1 MKYKIKIQKKNQ
13 IESSEIMVKKLK
25 EKDETIEIEK
35 IISRRLLKEKD
46 EMRKI
51 EIDGFD
57 ILKKKKVIYL
67 LD

>member
-1 MKYKIKIQKKNQ
+1 
-13 IESSEIMVKKLK
+13 MVKKLK

-35 IISRRLLKEKD
+35 IIYIRLLKEKD

-57 ILKKKKVIYL
+57 ILKKKR
-67 LD
+67 